1 MEIVVKTL
9 EGLEEVCAKELESLQ
24 LSNIEIL
31 NRAVKCEGNWA
42 QLYKCNY
49 CLRTAMRVLVPIK
62 SELIYTQDDLYTLGR
77 SIDWSEYIPKK
88 RTFAISGT
96 INGDLFPHSRFPV
109 FRLKDAIVDQ
119 LSEEQ
124 GYRPNVDPRKPDVA
138 IDLYINADNE
148 VAISLDS
155 SGKSLHLRNYKY
167 RQYKAPLNEVLAAGI
182 IKLSGY
188 DGTQVFQDAMCG
200 SGTLLT
206 EALMISANIPA
217 GKFIHR
223 FAFQNWSN
231 YYSDIWNGVKEIANA
246 GIRHPEAELI
256 GSDLNAMAIRDVKKN
271 LQDFPFKERVSLF
284 QRDFFK
290 TNGHPDRLLIMNP
303 PYDKRIATE
312 NVDQFYR
319 QIGDALKTFWQGS
332 TAWIVTSNLSA
343 MKSFGLRPS
352 QKVTLNN
359 GGLES
364 KLYKFE
370 LYEGSK
376 KAKHNEAQ

>member
-1 MEIVVKTL
+1 MKIVVKTL
-9 EGLEEVCAKELESLQ
+9 EGLEGVLVKELEALQ
-24 LSNIEIL
+24 LSNIQVL
-31 NRAVKCEGNWA
+31 NRAVSCEGNWA

-49 CLRTAMRVLVPIK
+49 CLRSAMRVLVPIK
-62 SELIYTQDDLYTLGR
+62 HDVLHTQEDLYTIGR
-77 SIDWSEYIPKK
+77 SIDWSEYIPEK

-96 INGDLFPHSRFPV
+96 VSGDLFPHSRFPV

-119 LSEEQ
+119 LSEEK
-124 GYRPNVDPRKPDVA
+124 GYRPNVNPKKPDVA
-138 IDLYINADNE
+138 IDLHINPENE
-148 VAISLDS
+148 LNLSLDS

-182 IKLSGY
+182 IMLSGY
-188 DGTQVFQDAMCG
+188 DGTQVFQDGMCG

-223 FAFQNWSN
+223 FAFQNWAN
-231 YYSDIWNGVKEIANA
+231 YYSDIWNSVKEIADE
-246 GIRHPEAELI
+246 GIRHPQAELI
-256 GSDLNAMAIRDVKKN
+256 GSDLNNFAVRDVKKN
-271 LQDFPFKERVSLF
+271 LQDFPFKEKVSLY

-312 NVDQFYR
+312 NVDDFYR

-332 TAWIVTSNLSA
+332 TAWIITSNLDA

-370 LYEGSK
+370 LYAGSK
-376 KAKHNEAQ
+376 KSKHNND